1 MEQAEKYLYE
11 KYTKYNDWRYY
22 PPSESTMV
30 KIMESYA
37 QQIREDAFSEGY
49 GQGLE
54 HATIEEQ
61 AKTRETA
68 IEFVKWMDKQ
78 GIANLFRDNNKK
90 MDYFDTE
97 KMFDKFTNKAQ
108 HCSECGKPM
117 EKKEIIIKGDI
128 DTCDDC
134 LCPE

>member
-30 KIMESYA
+30 KIMEDFA
-37 QQIREDAFSEGY
+37 EQIRS
-49 GQGLE
+49 
-54 HATIEEQ
+54 EEQ
-61 AKTRETA
+61 AKTRKVA
-68 IEFVKWMDKQ
+68 IEFAVDM
-78 GIANLFRDNNKK
+78 ISPFTT
-90 MDYFDTE
+90 DYKEILTKLYNDRFDE
-97 KMFDKFTNKAQ
+97 WFTNKAQ

-128 DTCDDC
+128 DTCDEC

>member
-1 MEQAEKYLYE
+1 MEQAEFKTERTRIISEMLDNPDGHGIYPT
-11 KYTKYNDWRYY
+11 TKCFEELDNLF
-22 PPSESTMV
+22 E
-30 KIMESYA
+30 
-37 QQIREDAFSEGY
+37 QIRS
-49 GQGLE
+49 
-54 HATIEEQ
+54 EEQ

-68 IEFVKWMDKQ
+68 VEFACVSMIGTGKLEDSDIPTLHDEVSDFYDSGDW
-78 GIANLFRDNNKK
+78 
-90 MDYFDTE
+90 E
-97 KMFDKFTNKAQ
+97 FTNKAQ

>member
-30 KIMESYA
+30 KIMEDFVE
-37 QQIREDAFSEGY
+37 QIRS
-49 GQGLE
+49 
-54 HATIEEQ
+54 EEQ
-61 AKTRETA
+61 AKTRKVA
-68 IEFVKWMDKQ
+68 IEFGQHVNSVP
-78 GIANLFRDNNKK
+78 IYANFIQLMTPKS
-90 MDYFDTE
+90 MEETFDE
-97 KMFDKFTNKAQ
+97 WFTNKAQ

-117 EKKEIIIKGDI
+117 EKKEIIIKGDE
-128 DTCDDC
+128 DTCDEC